1 MTLDRLRPVATR
13 LLDPWVAA
21 ADRLGLTPN
30 GVSVVAFGTAVAAAA
45 SFAVAGGGEAA
56 DLAGVGGPVWY
67 AVGATLVGING
78 WLDLL
83 DGALAREQDVASDAG
98 DMLDHVLDRYAD
110 IVVVAGLAAGVGGPI
125 GYALGFAA
133 VTGVVMTSYLGTQSQ
148 AVGLDR
154 AYGGLVGRADRLAII
169 GLVGFAAAAVPDPVA
184 AGLGLVGWLLVFLAV
199 VGHLTAVQR
208 FWGAWTR
215 L

>member
-1 MTLDRLRPVATR
+1 MTLDRLRPVANR
-13 LLDPWVAA
+13 MLDPWVAV
-21 ADRLGLTPN
+21 ADRIGLTPN
-30 GVSVVAFGTAVAAAA
+30 GVSVVAFGVAVAAGLSFWLGGTTVAA
-45 SFAVAGGGEAA
+45 
-56 DLAGVGGPVWY
+56 LGVGGSPLWY
-67 AVGATLVGING
+67 AVGATLVGLNG

-83 DGALAREQDVASDAG
+83 DGALAREQSVASTAG
-98 DMLDHVLDRYAD
+98 DLLDHVLDRYAD
-110 IVVVAGLAAGVGGPI
+110 IVIIAGLAAGVGGAT
-125 GYALGFAA
+125 GFALGFAA

-169 GLVGFAAAAVPDPVA
+169 GLVGYGSAVVDGPVA
-184 AGLGLVGWLLVFLAV
+184 GGLGLVGWLLVFLAV

-208 FWGAWTR
+208 FWGAWGR